1 MDTAS
6 QVKASLEYEEMLHQ
20 QKLLDEYQRLGSPY
34 PQVSDLVPFVLVVLA
49 LLLCHQFALVDA
61 QTLLIV
67 QWASSAYFVV
77 CGIAM
82 AERRRTNRRM
92 DLLFRIM
99 QQEIATRAS
108 HDTSQ
113 QAPQHQAAQSRDTIA
128 GGAGV

>member
-6 QVKASLEYEEMLHQ
+6 QVKASLEFEEMLHQ

-34 PQVSDLVPFVLVVLA
+34 PQASDLVLFALVVLT

-61 QTLLIV
+61 KTLLIL
-67 QWASSAYFVV
+67 QWASSAYFVM

-92 DLLFRIM
+92 DLLLRIM
-99 QQEIATRAS
+99 QHQLAAR
-108 HDTSQ
+108 Q
-113 QAPQHQAAQSRDTIA
+113 QNGAHRQIPSAQAQPSQAAMTVGD
-128 GGAGV
+128 

>member
-6 QVKASLEYEEMLHQ
+6 QVKASLEFEEMLHQ

-34 PQVSDLVPFVLVVLA
+34 PQVSDLLPFVLVVLA

-61 QTLLIV
+61 KTLLIL
-67 QWASSAYFVV
+67 QWASGAYSVM

-92 DLLFRIM
+92 DLLLRIM
-99 QQEIATRAS
+99 QHQLAAR
-108 HDTSQ
+108 Q
-113 QAPQHQAAQSRDTIA
+113 QNGADRQTPSTQAQPSQAAMTVGD
-128 GGAGV
+128 

>member
-82 AERRRTNRRM
+82 AERRRTNRRI

-99 QQEIATRAS
+99 QHQLAARQQNGA
-108 HDTSQ
+108 DRQTSSALAQ
-113 QAPQHQAAQSRDTIA
+113 PSPAAMTVGD
-128 GGAGV
+128 

>member
-6 QVKASLEYEEMLHQ
+6 QVKASLEFEEMLHQ

-34 PQVSDLVPFVLVVLA
+34 PQVSDLVLFALVVLT

-61 QTLLIV
+61 KTLLIM
-67 QWASSAYFVV
+67 QWATAAYSVM

-82 AERRRTNRRM
+82 AERRRTNRRI
-92 DLLFRIM
+92 DLLLRIM
-99 QQEIATRAS
+99 QHEIATRAR

-113 QAPQHQAAQSRDTIA
+113 LASQHQAAQSRDTVA

>member
-20 QKLLDEYQRLGSPY
+20 QKLLDEYQRLGSQY

-82 AERRRTNRRM
+82 AERRRTNRRI
-92 DLLFRIM
+92 DLLLRIM
-99 QQEIATRAS
+99 QHQLAAR
-108 HDTSQ
+108 Q
-113 QAPQHQAAQSRDTIA
+113 QNGADRQTPSTQAQPSQAAMTVGD
-128 GGAGV
+128 

>member
-20 QKLLDEYQRLGSPY
+20 QKLLDEYQRLGSQY
-34 PQVSDLVPFVLVVLA
+34 PQVSDLVLFALVVLT

-61 QTLLIV
+61 KTLLIV
-67 QWASSAYFVV
+67 QWASSAYFVM

-92 DLLFRIM
+92 DLLLRIM
-99 QQEIATRAS
+99 QHQLATRQQNGVKRQ
-108 HDTSQ
+108 TSSA
-113 QAPQHQAAQSRDTIA
+113 QAQPLQAAMTVGD
-128 GGAGV
+128 

>member
-34 PQVSDLVPFVLVVLA
+34 PQVSDLVLFALVVLT
-49 LLLCHQFALVDA
+49 LLLCHQFALVDVK
-61 QTLLIV
+61 TLLIM
-67 QWASSAYFVV
+67 QWATAAYSVM

-92 DLLFRIM
+92 DLLLRIM
-99 QQEIATRAS
+99 QHQLAARQKNGADRQIPST
-108 HDTSQ
+108 
-113 QAPQHQAAQSRDTIA
+113 QAQPSQAAMTVGD
-128 GGAGV
+128 

>member
-6 QVKASLEYEEMLHQ
+6 QVKASLEFEEMLHQ

-67 QWASSAYFVV
+67 QWASSAYFCHVRY
-77 CGIAM
+77 C
-82 AERRRTNRRM
+82 
-92 DLLFRIM
+92 
-99 QQEIATRAS
+99 
-108 HDTSQ
+108 H
-113 QAPQHQAAQSRDTIA
+113 
-128 GGAGV
+128 GGAKKNQPSDGLAVADHAASAGSQTAKWR

>member
-6 QVKASLEYEEMLHQ
+6 QVKASLEFEEMLHQ

-67 QWASSAYFVV
+67 QWLRVLISWCVV
-77 CGIAM
+77 LPWRSEEEPTGGWTCCCGSCSISWQPDSKM
-82 AERRRTNRRM
+82 ALIVRFLQLRLNHHRR
-92 DLLFRIM
+92 
-99 QQEIATRAS
+99 Q
-108 HDTSQ
+108 
-113 QAPQHQAAQSRDTIA
+113 
-128 GGAGV
+128 

>member
-20 QKLLDEYQRLGSPY
+20 QKLLDEYQRLGSQY

-82 AERRRTNRRM
+82 AERRRTNRRI
-92 DLLFRIM
+92 DLLLRIM
-99 QQEIATRAS
+99 QHQLVAR
-108 HDTSQ
+108 Q
-113 QAPQHQAAQSRDTIA
+113 QNGADRQTPSTQAQPSQAAMTVGD
-128 GGAGV
+128 

>member
-67 QWASSAYFVV
+67 QWASGAYSVM

-92 DLLFRIM
+92 DLLLRIM
-99 QQEIATRAS
+99 QHQLAAR
-108 HDTSQ
+108 Q
-113 QAPQHQAAQSRDTIA
+113 QNGADRQIPSTQAQPSQAAMTVGD
-128 GGAGV
+128 